1 MTKIEELTI
10 KAIEIANDQ
19 SISQDR
25 KELAIKCLIQ
35 GEIDD
40 VLKLTHNIRETSLPH
55 EIADRLHQLEITH
68 GIYTMKKYLMK

>member
-40 VLKLTHNIRETSLPH
+40 VLKLTMLSSHRKLAPIFFT
-55 EIADRLHQLEITH
+55 AGKTAFFK
-68 GIYTMKKYLMK
+68 T